1 MKLGSGLENGP
12 MPRKKMIEID
22 MEKALKICILSTDQM
37 TIVCLLEAIIAKAM
51 GVHVLSMTST
61 DAVMVMSSEYTKN
74 IEGRSPEIVCVCV
87 CVRVCCQCFT
97 INRSIDSIQMG
108 RWAKVSHTQ
117 IVNIVCV
124 YV

>member
-61 DAVMVMSSEYTKN
+61 DAVMVKSSEYTKN
-74 IEGRSPEIVCVCV
+74 IEGRSPEIANVK
-87 CVRVCCQCFT
+87 
-97 INRSIDSIQMG
+97 MG
-108 RWAKVSHTQ
+108 QEASKQAISMENEF
-117 IVNIVCV
+117 VN
-124 YV
+124 